1 MANSGFYKPEG
12 YNPYDDVLEGK
23 RSDGEADWSDKPA
36 KKDSNEVS
44 EAQNTLREA
53 ENSALS
59 GGFYQ
64 GSGDNSNN
72 NKNSKGKLSGLG
84 NKKGLTVIG
93 LILILIVGFGVFLGS
108 SHSLL
113 GPALSAKSLE
123 QLDSMNAAQ
132 EIEMAN
138 TLACLS
144 SGECE
149 GELSDDVIEALEANG
164 VEVGDDKKSLYY
176 NGENISG
183 DRLPE
188 IMNENVAVR
197 SAVTSATL
205 GQIANTLDETAINI
219 DNNRGISK
227 NMFVDYEMSNNIE
240 EDLKNY
246 EEIVSE
252 KIGGQISTNTYT
264 EHESIEYKKHE
275 VTNSEGEVTDWWY
288 VDKYGNPV
296 GGTTDNQDLCKQN
309 DDTHDDCVMKS
320 HTPGTNSSINA
331 TNTASTKQ
339 EATDNANSYITN
351 ISSSVTKISS
361 WGCTSLRLGQL
372 LSAQQAAN
380 EKQQSIQTYSA
391 IMEPIS
397 KMMSGDGTYSPY
409 HALMTKLIEE
419 TTVDVA
425 DYANATINGGSAEE
439 TTISIGSEFFT
450 GSAITAP
457 SVQALLTDTA
467 FPVTDI
473 TNFSYERTNTV
484 LNDSLGT
491 YGYTVERCN
500 ADQHQDEDYGDGSG
514 KRLYSNR
521 NNLIAELITRAT
533 SIALSTARGSGKT
546 QSSGGLAWTGTRKF
560 LDGIVGKFIKKFFV
574 NVNISNYIRFMGPAF
589 GEASYANAAIVYE
602 GVELGEAGII
612 RGGAAYF
619 SDLGAMGSGQTGAD
633 AEVVAAYNKST
644 KTVLAKQAE
653 VDRYNRSPFDVTSP
667 NTFFGSI
674 AYSFLPLTT
683 NKNVTGLSSLIRNT
697 GSSLSSLMGVAS
709 AATGTVYYDADGE
722 CDRFNM
728 RRYNS
733 TTIKMEGDPFCNRK
747 TVTDPSTL
755 GQPHSDPEYA
765 DFVSRNVEN
774 GEVKE
779 DGELAQFMSYCAFRL
794 SPPGILDANISEEVE
809 EKKTPFRRIAQFLSS
824 IFGFLNANY
833 DDDES
838 GWVDYSSC
846 VLSKDNPKYDSIKQA
861 SIWMLRQRQLIQVGA
876 VKYDDS
882 PMVGYAKKYW
892 ETHAPTDYT
901 DYVAKTSGM
910 SYDDAQLVL
919 NTIAYYTFVDQY
931 DSTERIAMDEHP
943 TDSQT
948 GEQVVA
954 KISSEDQRLSD
965 GEKNEPIILIDQ
977 QIAYADVR
985 NRSYAV

>member
-1 MANSGFYKPEG
+1 MARSGFYNPDG

-23 RSDGEADWSDKPA
+23 RSDGEADWNDKPV
-36 KKDSNEVS
+36 KKSSDTSDDVAES
-44 EAQNTLREA
+44 RNTLRDA

-64 GSGDNSNN
+64 SSGNTADDKKSG
-72 NKNSKGKLSGLG
+72 KGKLSGFG
-84 NKKGLTVIG
+84 NKKGLTVVG
-93 LILILIVGFGVFLGS
+93 LILILVVGFGVFLGS

-149 GELSDDVIEALEANG
+149 GELSEDVIKALEANG
-164 VEVGDDKKSLYY
+164 VEVGDDHKSLYY

-197 SAVTSATL
+197 SAVNGATL

-227 NMFVDYEMSNNIE
+227 NMFVDYEMSGNIE

-246 EEIVSE
+246 EDIVND

-264 EHESIEYKKHE
+264 EHEDVQYKTK
-275 VTNSEGEVTDWWY
+275 NIDKNGDGKISDGEWCY
-288 VDKYGNPV
+288 VDRWGNC
-296 GGTTDNQDLCKQN
+296 TDDS
-309 DDTHDDCVMKS
+309 DEYVMKS
-320 HTPGTNSSINA
+320 HSTSSNSSMNAQNTYSTKDEA
-331 TNTASTKQ
+331 TN
-339 EATDNANSYITN
+339 EANSYIEH
-351 ISSSVTKISS
+351 ISSNVTQISS

-380 EKQQSIQTYSA
+380 EKQQSIQSYST

-419 TTVDVA
+419 KTINIA
-425 DYANATINGGSAEE
+425 DYANASIQGSSAED
-439 TTISIGSEFFT
+439 TTVEVGKTPMT

-467 FPVTDI
+467 FPVNEVA
-473 TNFSYERTNTV
+473 NFSYERTNNLV
-484 LNDSLGT
+484 NKSLSPHGF
-491 YGYTVERCN
+491 TVEQCN
-500 ADQHQDEDYGDGSG
+500 ADQHNDEDYDGNG
-514 KRLYSNR
+514 KRLHSNR
-521 NNLIAELITRAT
+521 GNLVAELITRAT
-533 SIALSTARGSGKT
+533 SIALNTSRGSGKT
-546 QSSGGLAWTGTRKF
+546 QSTGGLAWTGTRKF
-560 LDGIVGKFIKKFFV
+560 VDNILGKFVKKFFV
-574 NVNISNYIRFMGPAF
+574 NVNISNYIQFMGPAF
-589 GEASYANAAIVYE
+589 GEASYANAGIVYE
-602 GVELGEAGII
+602 GVELGENGII

-619 SDLGAMGSGQTGAD
+619 SDMGAMGSGQTGAD
-633 AEVVAAYNKST
+633 AEVVAEYNKAT

-709 AATGTVYYDADGE
+709 AATETTYYSASGD
-722 CDRFNM
+722 CDRFTLN
-728 RRYNS
+728 RYNGA
-733 TTIKMEGDPFCNRK
+733 TIKMEGDPFCNRK
-747 TVTDPSTL
+747 TVTDPSVL
-755 GQPHSDPEYA
+755 GKPHSDPEYV
-765 DFVSRNVEN
+765 DFVSQNVEN

-794 SPPGILDANISEEVE
+794 SPPGILDAEISDEVE
-809 EKKTPFRRIAQFLSS
+809 GKKTPLRRFAQFLTS
-824 IFGFLNANY
+824 IFGFLGANY
-833 DDDES
+833 DDEES
-838 GWVDYSSC
+838 GWVDYYSC
-846 VLSKDNPKYDSIKQA
+846 TLSKDNPKYESIKQA
-861 SIWMLRQRQLIQVGA
+861 SVWMLRQRQLIQVGA
-876 VKYDDS
+876 VKYDES
-882 PMVGYAKKYW
+882 PMVGYAKKHW

-901 DYVAKTSGM
+901 DYIAKTSGM
-910 SYDDAQLVL
+910 SYEDAQLVL
-919 NTIAYYTFVDQY
+919 DTIAYYTFVDQY

-943 TDSQT
+943 TDPET

-954 KISSEDQRLSD
+954 KIHAADQRLSN
-965 GEKNEPIILIDQ
+965 GEKHEPIILIDQ

-985 NRSYAV
+985 NRSYTV